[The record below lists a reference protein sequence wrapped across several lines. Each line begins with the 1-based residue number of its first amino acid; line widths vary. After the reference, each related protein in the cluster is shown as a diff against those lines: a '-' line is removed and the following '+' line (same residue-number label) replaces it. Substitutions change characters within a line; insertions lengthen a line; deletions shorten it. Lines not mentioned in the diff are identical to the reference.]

1 MTLIKNMS
9 LDDEEHD
16 PETLLDEFDLIR
28 VQYRALDE
36 NEKARVSRI
45 KTGAQVMLGVLD
57 GNSAEFTIARS
68 KVVEAVMWAIR
79 GVAK

>member
-9 LDDEEHD
+9 LNEQDAFV
-16 PETLLDEFDLIR
+16 DEFDLIR
-28 VQYRALDE
+28 VQYRALDDH
-36 NEKARVSRI
+36 EKARVFRI
-45 KTGAQVMLGVLD
+45 KTAAQVLLSVLD

-68 KVVEAVMWAIR
+68 KAVEAVMWAIR